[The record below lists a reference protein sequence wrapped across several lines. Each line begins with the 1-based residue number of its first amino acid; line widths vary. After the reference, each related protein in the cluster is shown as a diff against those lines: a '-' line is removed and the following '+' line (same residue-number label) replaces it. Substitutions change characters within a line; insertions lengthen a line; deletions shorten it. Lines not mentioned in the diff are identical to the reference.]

1 MMARLRILSDIA
13 RRRQF
18 VRAGAYAGFLDLW
31 QGKRRDISART
42 APDEEKTPEFHLNQ
56 PLGRPRRSRSAGIFR
71 DQPRIRVLALYSL
84 PRSGGTSCMRLFRKK
99 SPPADAPNPDMERL
113 VALLDHHKISTV
125 FDVGANVGQYAQNLR
140 KARYK
145 GRIVSFEPLAQN
157 HQLLE
162 KLAASD
168 PKWEIAPRMA
178 LGSADGEVLM
188 NVSQSNDMSS
198 ILPVAEVMLAALPK
212 SRTVETESVPLKK
225 IDTIFSSHV
234 SPGEKLFVKVDTQG
248 FEMPVLEGAVEA
260 MGSGRIAGW
269 QLELSMVP
277 LYTGEKTY
285 EEIIAYLKEKGYE
298 THFIIPGYFSKKLMR
313 QLQIDSVFFKA

>member
-1 MMARLRILSDIA
+1 MNPTQKQLSLNRA
-13 RRRQF
+13 ASKKQF
-18 VRAGAYAGFLDLW
+18 PISNFLSVY
-31 QGKRRDISART
+31 Q
-42 APDEEKTPEFHLNQ
+42 F
-56 PLGRPRRSRSAGIFR
+56 
-71 DQPRIRVLALYSL
+71 
-84 PRSGGTSCMRLFRKK
+84 FRKK
-99 SPPADAPNPDMERL
+99 SPPADATNPHMERL

-140 KARYK
+140 KAHYK

-162 KLAASD
+162 KLAAAD

-188 NVSQSNDMSS
+188 NVSQNNDMSS

-234 SPGEKLFVKVDTQG
+234 SPCENLFVKVDTQG

-260 MGSGRIAGW
+260 MRSGRITGW
-269 QLELSMVP
+269 QLELSMIP

-285 EEIIAYLKEKGYE
+285 EHIISFLKEKGYE

-313 QLQIDSVFFKA
+313 QLQIDSVFFKS